1 MLSYFFLWILNVFV
15 SLILCVIEDVHVCL
29 TVWMLFV
36 CFLCTFHLNITIKY
50 LMLSLLLLNHTRCLM
65 ATCQA
70 YWYGSLVFTSYGS
83 DTVYLPM
90 TVEVWP
96 WSLHSSWVT
105 FIIKLL
111 ENPFTAWESYG
122 SNNKICTN
130 SHTGTN
136 QSLWWLNQAHCT
148 QAQQKWHNNGI
159 GRAF

>member
-1 MLSYFFLWILNVFV
+1 MHENIKGISYSWLISGKLFNMLSCFFLWILNVFV

-50 LMLSLLLLNHTRCLM
+50 LMLCLLLLNHTRCLM

-105 FIIKLL
+105 LLSYLKILLQHEKVMAQTIKSAL
-111 ENPFTAWESYG
+111 T
-122 SNNKICTN
+122 
-130 SHTGTN
+130 H
-136 QSLWWLNQAHCT
+136 T
-148 QAQQKWHNNGI
+148 QAPTSHYGD
-159 GRAF
+159 